1 MLCLCIGSGS
11 DKHNVISLQVDY
23 ESEEENGEENV
34 KETPEDEE
42 AESEKE
48 EGTPGAEEDQNR
60 AEGED
65 SQHLSFVSQ
74 SKKGK
79 DHLLQSAEVRVSAVV
94 ESHPSIQ
101 GYTFDTENELWCE
114 VRWNICG
121 LLYSGCMGSSHKKW
135 IFSGQCCCLV
145 SAIPYE
151 YRKWNYKCIFDVT
164 FSNFSF
170 SEHLM

>member
-1 MLCLCIGSGS
+1 M
-11 DKHNVISLQVDY
+11 KHSRIKLFMVSCVSVQALAQINTMFISLQVDY

-34 KETPEDEE
+34 KENAEDEE

-48 EGTPGAEEDQNR
+48 EETPGAEEDQNR

-65 SQHLSFVSQ
+65 SQRLSFVSQ

-79 DHLLQSAEVRVSAVV
+79 DRLLQSAAVRVSAVV

-101 GYTFDTENELWCE
+101 DYTFDTENELWCE

-121 LLYSGCMGSSHKKW
+121 WLHSGCM
-135 IFSGQCCCLV
+135 
-145 SAIPYE
+145 
-151 YRKWNYKCIFDVT
+151 
-164 FSNFSF
+164 
-170 SEHLM
+170 

>member
-1 MLCLCIGSGS
+1 MLCLCTGSGP
-11 DKHNVISLQVDY
+11 DKHNIISLQVDY

-34 KETPEDEE
+34 NENLDDEE

-48 EGTPGAEEDQNR
+48 EGTSDAEENQNR

-74 SKKGK
+74 TKKGK
-79 DHLLQSAEVRVSAVV
+79 DRLLQSAEVRVSAVV

-101 GYTFDTENELWCE
+101 DYTFDTENELWCE

-121 LLYSGCMGSSHKKW
+121 WLHSGCM
-135 IFSGQCCCLV
+135 
-145 SAIPYE
+145 
-151 YRKWNYKCIFDVT
+151 
-164 FSNFSF
+164 
-170 SEHLM
+170 